1 MLPPF
6 HHNPTFVG
14 PTPDGYYLLFFIGTD
29 RPQGEIDCRQVA
41 VGETVILMAPP
52 VYPY

>member
-1 MLPPF
+1 MVGESRVDPVGGAVGDY
-6 HHNPTFVG
+6 TAFVAAHSD
-14 PTPDGYYLLFFIGTD
+14 TAAARL
-29 RPQGEIDCRQVA
+29 A